1 MMEWAPTGKSL
12 SRLRS
17 LPNDGEEHLR
27 ELRIMPFLPNNDL
40 AILETPPGGK
50 AASSSLE

>member
-1 MMEWAPTGKSL
+1 MGADWQIAFSF
-12 SRLRS
+12 RS
-17 LPNDGEEHLR
+17 LPNDGEGHLR

-40 AILETPPGGK
+40 AILETSPGGK